1 VQQWTVES
9 SVTHLRNYISQL
21 DVTFEDIQR
30 YLVYRIPGAAEPVT
44 LPTPSAPVQELPVHT
59 EQIEANTVPE
69 VNKCVSYCTSGCL
82 LVTSLSVYI
91 CPSVHSSF
99 LTQGILTWFC
109 FCLADGNRWH
119 FV

>member
-1 VQQWTVES
+1 MQQWTVES

-59 EQIEANTVPE
+59 EQVEANTIPE
-69 VNKCVSYCTSGCL
+69 VNKCVSYSISRHL
-82 LVTSLSVYI
+82 LVTCLCLYLSQ
-91 CPSVHSSF
+91 CPSF
-99 LTQGILTWFC
+99 LTHGILTLFC

-119 FV
+119 FICM